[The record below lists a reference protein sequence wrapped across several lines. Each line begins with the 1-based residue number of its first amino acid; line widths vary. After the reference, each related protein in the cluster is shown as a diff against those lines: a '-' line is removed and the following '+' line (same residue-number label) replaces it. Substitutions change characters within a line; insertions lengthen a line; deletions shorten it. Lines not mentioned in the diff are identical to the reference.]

1 MHGQIHVNSVPG
13 EGSTFRFSV
22 RLKRGQ
28 AQTANSGNPPAPARL
43 SLHDKVLDGLYLLLA
58 EDNELLQAFEC
69 QLLTSLGA
77 TVVTVADGEK
87 AVALALNP
95 AHRFDAVLMD
105 IQMPR
110 IDGLEATRRIRS
122 RHGPDSLPI
131 IAMTAHAMESERQR
145 SLDAG
150 MNDHLSKPINPEALV
165 ATLLRWVQPSGRQGA
180 PRMDVTASPAEL
192 PQLPGIDLAA
202 ALQQLG
208 GKYSLLHKLLLRM
221 RKDYRDAARQI
232 QAELD
237 AGNDAEA
244 MRLAHSLKGVAAT
257 LHISQL
263 QKAAAAIEASLA
275 ANDRQ
280 GADLLMPA
288 LLRAMEETHAS
299 LALLPLGTANDFC
312 RAAGI
317 PLLPA
322 EALALLECEPRPIDL
337 GEVDGQLFLNMA
349 TGGFG
354 SRVTANTSEELKK
367 LLGSAAYFLT
377 GLSRF
382 AEVHSAFGRF
392 GGPGFAWEGDFL
404 ALGIGNGRQAGGG
417 HVLCPQAQVDD
428 GLLDV
433 CIVPASQDVV
443 GTLGT
448 LLSGSILGLET
459 VSVSARLPWLEVEAP
474 EGLDINLD
482 GEPLESRHLRFAA
495 RPGALRVHLP
505 DSSPLLGGGAGGV
518 PAA

>member
-1 MHGQIHVNSVPG
+1 MAIERKALLILHGKQAQNEEVRAAVMALRERG
-13 EGSTFRFSV
+13 WQLAV
-22 RLKRGQ
+22 RLTWEGGD
-28 AQTANSGNPPAPARL
+28 AARL
-43 SLHDKVLDGLYLLLA
+43 VQEALAAGYPTLIAGGGDGTLREVA
-58 EDNELLQAFEC
+58 E
-69 QLLTSLGA
+69 
-77 TVVTVADGEK
+77 
-87 AVALALNP
+87 ALAL
-95 AHRFDAVLMD
+95 
-105 IQMPR
+105 
-110 IDGLEATRRIRS
+110 
-122 RHGPDSLPI
+122 
-131 IAMTAHAMESERQR
+131 
-145 SLDAG
+145 AG
-150 MNDHLSKPINPEALV
+150 G
-165 ATLLRWVQPSGRQGA
+165 Q
-180 PRMDVTASPAEL
+180 
-192 PQLPGIDLAA
+192 
-202 ALQQLG
+202 
-208 GKYSLLHKLLLRM
+208 
-221 RKDYRDAARQI
+221 
-232 QAELD
+232 
-237 AGNDAEA
+237 
-244 MRLAHSLKGVAAT
+244 
-257 LHISQL
+257 
-263 QKAAAAIEASLA
+263 
-275 ANDRQ
+275 
-280 GADLLMPA
+280 
-288 LLRAMEETHAS
+288 AS

-367 LLGSAAYFLT
+367 LLGGAAYFLT

-448 LLSGSILGLET
+448 LLSGGILGLEA